1 MIRVSKLSTI
11 DLMIEAF
18 RNNNTVLTERQ
29 LQELGSDFPERD
41 LQQLNK
47 TIAEISEGIL
57 SIPRFFS

>member
-11 DLMIEAF
+11 DLMIETF

-29 LQELGSDFPERD
+29 LQELGSEFPERD

-47 TIAEISEGIL
+47 TIAQISDGIL
-57 SIPRFFS
+57 RIPRFFS